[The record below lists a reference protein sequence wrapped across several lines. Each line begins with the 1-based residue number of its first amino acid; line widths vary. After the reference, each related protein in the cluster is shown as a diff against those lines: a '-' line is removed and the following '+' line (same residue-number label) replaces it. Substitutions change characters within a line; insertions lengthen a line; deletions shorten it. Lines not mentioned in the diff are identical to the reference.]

1 MSKRGSGMKLPRRTF
16 LHLVAGA
23 AALPALSR
31 IAKAQAYPTRP
42 ITMVVPFAAGGSF
55 DVIARV
61 ITPPLSEVLHQQV
74 IVENVSGAAGIVGT
88 NRVAHAAPDGYSVLL
103 GTVGTHA
110 YNPAL
115 YKKLPYNP
123 ASDFAPIALVAEQPL
138 VLIARKDFPANTLP
152 EFIAYTKANA
162 SKLQYGSAGV
172 GSTTHLAC
180 ALLNAATSIN
190 VTHVPYRGAG
200 PAMADMIGGQ
210 IQYMCSNTPGALPQV
225 QGGTV
230 KAIALLARGRSP
242 LVPELATA
250 HEQGLADFEAI
261 AWSGLFLPKGI
272 PTAIVSKLNLA
283 LSEAMDSK
291 PVQDR
296 MHELGATVVGADR
309 RSPEYLQALVEREIA
324 KWDPPIKAAGISAD

>member
-1 MSKRGSGMKLPRRTF
+1 MRRPDRRQF
-16 LHLVAGA
+16 LHLAAGA
-23 AALPALSR
+23 VVLSAGARPAR
-31 IAKAQAYPTRP
+31 AQAYPTRP
-42 ITMVVPFAAGGSF
+42 ITLVVPFAAGGSF

-61 ITPPLSEVLHQQV
+61 ITPRLSEILGQQV
-74 IVENVSGAAGIVGT
+74 IVENVGAAAGIVGV
-88 NRVAHAAPDGYSVLL
+88 NRVAHAVPDGYSVLL

-123 ASDFAPIALVAEQPL
+123 AADFAPVGLVAEQPL
-138 VLIARKDFPANTLP
+138 VLIARKDFPPNTLP

-162 SKLQYGSAGV
+162 AKLQYGSAGV

-180 ALLNAATSIN
+180 ALLNAATGID
-190 VTHVPYRGAG
+190 VTHVPYSCGG

-210 IQYMCSNTPGALPQV
+210 IQYMCSNTPGALPQI

-230 KAIALLARGRSP
+230 KAIALLARGRSQ
-242 LVPELATA
+242 LMPELATA

-261 AWSGLFLPKGI
+261 AWSGLFLPKDT
-272 PTAIVSKLNLA
+272 PAALRSNAHLA
-283 LSEAMDSK
+283 LRGTVESK

-296 MHELGATVVGADR
+296 MHELGATVA
-309 RSPEYLQALVEREIA
+309 
-324 KWDPPIKAAGISAD
+324 